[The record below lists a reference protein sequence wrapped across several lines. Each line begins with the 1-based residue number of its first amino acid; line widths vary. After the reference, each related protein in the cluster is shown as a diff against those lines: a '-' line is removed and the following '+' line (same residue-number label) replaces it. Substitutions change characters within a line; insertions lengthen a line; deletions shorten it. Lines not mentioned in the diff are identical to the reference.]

1 MNGYNTGWK
10 FANTW
15 YFAPE
20 ADAGIDSTIA
30 DESGNTSIGTPAF
43 RQATQIG
50 NPKIISDD
58 ILCGTF
64 PVRPIMV
71 HGYNGMRLRFLVNP
85 TSNLASELV
94 GITTWEIY
102 LVESDGEEDQNAN
115 EWFVMP
121 LACVAVNAQATATS
135 VSNYLGKGLVG
146 FANQARVV
154 VDRLCSGDV
163 WASNESNTEGWAAP
177 YMYNATGADVQTG
190 PSTVSNAGTPSQN
203 VFTKRMTLPA
213 FTPGNASSS
222 AISKDAIAEVYV
234 PLMAGASRILVIP
247 RVHIGYSA
255 LAYWTTTNPLSTSA
269 IGPEKYVSFMY
280 NLTQ

>member
-15 YFAPE
+15 YFAPD
-20 ADAGIDSTIA
+20 AD
-30 DESGNTSIGTPAF
+30 SGSDTSIQEETGITAVGTPAF

-50 NPKIISDD
+50 NPKVISDD
-58 ILCGTF
+58 ILCGSV

-71 HGYNGMRLRFLVNP
+71 YGYNGMRLRFLVNP
-85 TSNLASELV
+85 ASNLAADLIGV
-94 GITTWEIY
+94 HTWEIY
-102 LVESDGEEDQNAN
+102 LVESDGEEDQNPN
-115 EWFVMP
+115 EWFLMP
-121 LACVAVNAQATATS
+121 LACVAVNAQATATT

-154 VDRLCSGDV
+154 VDRLCSTDV

-190 PSTVSNAGTPSQN
+190 PSTVSTAGTPSQN

-222 AISKDAIAEVYV
+222 AISKDAIAEVYI
-234 PLMAGASRILVIP
+234 PLMAGAARIIVIP
-247 RVHIGYSA
+247 RVHHGFSA
-255 LAYWTTTNPLSTSA
+255 LNYWTTTGPISTTA
-269 IGPEKYVSFMY
+269 TGPEKYVSFMY

>member
-15 YFAPE
+15 YFAAE
-20 ADAGIDSTIA
+20 ADAGLDLTITA
-30 DESGNTSIGTPAF
+30 ESGSPSVGTPAF

-50 NPKIISDD
+50 NPQVISDD
-58 ILCGTF
+58 ILCGSV

-71 HGYNGMRLRFLVNP
+71 HGYNGIRLRFLVNP
-85 TSNLASELV
+85 LTDLAADLI
-94 GITTWEIY
+94 GIHTWEIY
-102 LVESDGEEDQNAN
+102 LVESDGEEDQKPN
-115 EWFVMP
+115 EWFLMP
-121 LACVAVNAQATATS
+121 LACVAVNAQATATT

-154 VDRLCSGDV
+154 VDRLCSSDV
-163 WASNESNTEGWAAP
+163 WTSSESNTDGWAAP
-177 YMYNATGADVQTG
+177 YMYNTTGADVQTG
-190 PSTVSNAGTPSQN
+190 PSTVSTAGVPSQN

-222 AISKDAIAEVYV
+222 AISKDAIAEVYI

-255 LAYWTTTNPLSTSA
+255 LAYWTTTSPLSTSA